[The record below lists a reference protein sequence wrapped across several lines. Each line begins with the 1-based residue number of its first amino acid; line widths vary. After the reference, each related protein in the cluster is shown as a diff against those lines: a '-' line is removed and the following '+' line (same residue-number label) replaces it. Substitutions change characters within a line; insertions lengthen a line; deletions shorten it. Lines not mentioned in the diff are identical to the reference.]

1 MSTLKKYSLQRKYKI
16 SKKRRTKKQKPYKMI
31 GCAHCRS
38 NLGFCK
44 SCGKVHSKMSH
55 DCKCGM
61 KGKCMRGGDC
71 NSCGSM
77 PSPFSLFKGGSCGTC
92 GVVPMM
98 GGCGPTCGCQKGGDD
113 AQLAYT
119 GKPFSPTI
127 PPPLAYTGRGGA
139 MCASCRSNGCG
150 SECNCDC
157 HGKKGGAMCASC
169 RSKGCRPNC
178 KCKCHGKKGGAMA
191 SLPPQTNLFPNF
203 SNQKGGYLVSQV
215 GTPYPDGLVGNPWT
229 PGIAGWP
236 SVNGV
241 GGDRNYLAHND
252 YNYDPQRQPMIEE
265 RSTIVLKGGKGRKG
279 RKGGKARSSKRGGT
293 GLIPDDLVNLGR
305 STVYNVG
312 SAINT
317 VRGYPASDIKNPLPF
332 VQEIGKK

>member
-1 MSTLKKYSLQRKYKI
+1 MSTLKKYSSQRKYKI
-16 SKKRRTKKQKPYKMI
+16 SKKARTKKQRPYKMI
-31 GCAHCRS
+31 GCAKCRH

-44 SCGKVHSKMSH
+44 SCGKVHSKLGY

-71 NSCGSM
+71 NSCSSM

-139 MCASCRSNGCG
+139 MCS
-150 SECNCDC
+150 
-157 HGKKGGAMCASC
+157 SC
-169 RSKGCRPNC
+169 RSKGCGTNC
-178 KCKCHGKKGGAMA
+178 KCKCHQKGGKMA

-203 SNQKGGYLVSQV
+203 SNQSGGYLVSQV

-265 RSTIVLKGGKGRKG
+265 RSTIVLKGGKGKGKGKKG
-279 RKGGKARSSKRGGT
+279 RKARSSKRGGA

-305 STVYNVG
+305 TTVYNVG

-332 VQEIGKK
+332 VQEIGNK